1 MGKLVPDTQLD
12 AMLAVLFATADRVDV
27 CADTPTTYGN
37 ATTAGTFSLGNVV
50 VTAGV
55 GNGDWTAGAGDVS
68 GRKVT
73 LGQQT
78 GVSVT
83 NSGTATHIAWTD
95 GSATLFGVTTCTS
108 QVVTSGNTMTINA
121 FDVELQDA
129 A

>member
-1 MGKLVPDTQLD
+1 MAKLVPDAQLD

-37 ATTAGTFSLGNVV
+37 ATTAGAFSLGNVA
-50 VTAGV
+50 VTQAV
-55 GNGDWTAGAGDVS
+55 GGGDWTAGAGDVS

-73 LGQQT
+73 LTQQT

-83 NSGTATHIAWTD
+83 NSGTATHVAWTD
-95 GSATLFGVTTCTS
+95 GTSVLFGVTTCTG
-108 QVVTSGNTMTINA
+108 QAVTAGNTMTINA